1 MDVLSLS
8 MLYILLSMYVYNHL
22 IIIYIHATVYW
33 RLLGSQLDV
42 VIHCVAFIDFAT
54 CQFLVA
60 AVRNLSLLIRC
71 EKEKKREGEAY
82 RFV

>member
-1 MDVLSLS
+1 MWMFSLS
-8 MLYILLSMYVYNHL
+8 MLYIVLSMYVYNHL

-60 AVRNLSLLIRC
+60 AVRNLSLLIR
-71 EKEKKREGEAY
+71 
-82 RFV
+82 